1 MSSDNLLP
9 GVREKTREGLGL
21 YHIRN
26 LWSPKHK
33 QIHAYTRAGM
43 NQIQIAAELNI
54 TQSAVSQAIDK
65 ARIAEIKEAE
75 NNLKQL
81 LNDLFRFQ
89 SSTHNS

>member
-1 MSSDNLLP
+1 
-9 GVREKTREGLGL
+9 
-21 YHIRN
+21 
-26 LWSPKHK
+26 
-33 QIHAYTRAGM
+33 M